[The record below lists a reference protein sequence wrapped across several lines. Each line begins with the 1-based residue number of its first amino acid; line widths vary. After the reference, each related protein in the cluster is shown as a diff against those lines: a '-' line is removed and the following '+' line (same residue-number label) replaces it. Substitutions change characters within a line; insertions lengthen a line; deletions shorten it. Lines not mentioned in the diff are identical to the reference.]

1 MFMDNYDLSNLL
13 LFADWAD
20 TRERHSGLTAAHNR
34 RATFSGRSVTV
45 SRPEQTEL
53 QQPSLTYEEQLAL
66 EQTAIADFDIALLS
80 NIPDIA
86 TLNEFKDPFA
96 VLAAYQPPTFDDHSE
111 HPPGSELG
119 LGSGLLK
126 GLTAEDLTDIVKAEP
141 EGNDV
146 VEQSEQSQ
154 GEFNAAGISIP
165 ESAIPDTVSDKRS
178 GKRRAPEPEP
188 SIKES
193 IDRHFNDSLRRS
205 ARLSQKKQKFG
216 TDDTESLPL
225 PRGTGITSQSAA
237 MPEKSADSQK
247 NTEQNPEESLKE
259 RVKKETA
266 KWVIRLER
274 GVGRRFVCNYPNCG
288 STCITLVNL
297 RMHIFKHIGISVYKC
312 PYPEC
317 SNNPYFRDT
326 NALRRHERSQHTN
339 ERPYPCELCSQR
351 FGRLDTYKKHKR
363 SIHLTG
369 L

>member
-20 TRERHSGLTAAHNR
+20 TRERHSGLTAAQNR
-34 RATFSGRSVTV
+34 RATFSGRSATV

-66 EQTAIADFDIALLS
+66 EQTAIADFDIGLLS
-80 NIPDIA
+80 NIPDSA
-86 TLNEFKDPFA
+86 TLNGFKDPFA
-96 VLAAYQPPTFDDHSE
+96 ALAAYQPPTFDDHSE
-111 HPPGSELG
+111 HPSSRELG

-126 GLTAEDLTDIVKAEP
+126 RLNAENPKDIVKADP

-146 VEQSEQSQ
+146 VEQPEQSQ

-178 GKRRAPEPEP
+178 GKRRAPEPES
-188 SIKES
+188 SIEES
-193 IDRHFNDSLRRS
+193 IDRHLNDSLRRS
-205 ARLSQKKQKFG
+205 GRLSQKKQKLG
-216 TDDTESLPL
+216 TSDTESLPL
-225 PRGTGITSQSAA
+225 PRGTATTSQSAA
-237 MPEKSADSQK
+237 MPEKSADFQK
-247 NTEQNPEESLKE
+247 NTEQSPDESLKE

-326 NALRRHERSQHTN
+326 NTLRRHERSQHTN
-339 ERPYPCELCSQR
+339 ERPYACKLCSLR
-351 FGRLDTYKKHKR
+351 FRRLDTYKKHMR
-363 SIHLTG
+363 IIHLIG

>member
-1 MFMDNYDLSNLL
+1 MFMGNYDLSNLL

-20 TRERHSGLTAAHNR
+20 TRERHSGLTAAQNR
-34 RATFSGRSVTV
+34 RVTFSGRFATV

-80 NIPDIA
+80 NIPDCA
-86 TLNEFKDPFA
+86 KLNEFKDPFA
-96 VLAAYQPPTFDDHSE
+96 ALAAYHPPTFGDHSE
-111 HPPGSELG
+111 HYSSSELG

-126 GLTAEDLTDIVKAEP
+126 RLNAVKPKDVVKAEP
-141 EGNDV
+141 EGHDI
-146 VEQSEQSQ
+146 VERSEQSQ
-154 GEFNAAGISIP
+154 GEFNAAGIGIP

-178 GKRRAPEPEP
+178 HKRWAPEP
-188 SIKES
+188 KES

-205 ARLSQKKQKFG
+205 GRLSQKKQKLG

-225 PRGTGITSQSAA
+225 PRGTATTSQSAA

-247 NTEQNPEESLKE
+247 NTEQNPDESLKE

-274 GVGRRFVCNYPNCG
+274 GVERRFVCNYPNCG

-297 RMHIFKHIGISVYKC
+297 RMHIFKHTGISVYKC

-326 NALRRHERSQHTN
+326 NTLRRHERSRHTN
-339 ERPYPCELCSQR
+339 ERPYPCQLCSQR
-351 FGRLDTYKKHKR
+351 FGRLDIYKKHLRNKHKM
-363 SIHLTG
+363 SL
-369 L
+369 